1 MAKLPTCTCT
11 PVRGIHA
18 IFCPAKNNQE
28 ERRSEYKNKAQNT
41 VFYIP
46 ATAQGQK
53 LLTELRAHLN
63 REWWTLRT
71 KNRGT
76 NYSRYG
82 TCLAEN
88 RTHFAV
94 YLDKIS
100 TPEQSAARAEEW
112 RQQWED
118 KKDASFH
125 RTYCAARLCDA
136 VSSAHAQAKNEI
148 DNAADIARRE
158 LFSASLFNL
167 LRQWWQFRKA
177 NRA

>member
-1 MAKLPTCTCT
+1 MAKLPACTCT

-18 IFCPAKNNQE
+18 IFCPAKNNRE
-28 ERRSEYKNKAQNT
+28 ERRSEYKNTAERT

-46 ATAQGQK
+46 ATAQGSK
-53 LLTELRAHLN
+53 LLSDMRAHLN

-76 NYSRYG
+76 HYSRYG
-82 TCLAEN
+82 TCRVED

-100 TPEQSAARAEEW
+100 TPEQSTARAEEW
-112 RQQWED
+112 HQQWED
-118 KKDASFH
+118 KKDANFH
-125 RTYCAARLCDA
+125 RTYCADRLTNA
-136 VSSAHAQAKNEI
+136 VSSADEQAQLRIN
-148 DNAADIARRE
+148 NAADIARRE
-158 LFSASLFNL
+158 LLSMSLFNM
-167 LRQWWQFRKA
+167 LRAWWQFRKA